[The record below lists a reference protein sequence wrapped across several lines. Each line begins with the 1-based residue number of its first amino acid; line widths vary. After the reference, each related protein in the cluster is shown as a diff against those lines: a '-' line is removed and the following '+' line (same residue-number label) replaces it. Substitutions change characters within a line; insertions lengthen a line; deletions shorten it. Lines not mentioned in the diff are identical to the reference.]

1 MREHKK
7 KQMNQELEEFN
18 AKAVNKDSLYN
29 ELKNI
34 DAQAKKPVE
43 NTAEMERRRQ
53 ILKGVKQTI
62 EKGDAMS
69 MSVKGGNIL
78 DDLEVFKLD

>member
-1 MREHKK
+1 MA
-7 KQMNQELEEFN
+7 QELEEFN
-18 AKAVNKDSLYN
+18 AKASNKDSLYN
-29 ELKNI
+29 ELKKM
-34 DAQAKKPVE
+34 DANAIKPVD
-43 NTAEMERRRQ
+43 NSAEMEKRRQ

-78 DDLEVFKLD
+78 DDLEVFKID